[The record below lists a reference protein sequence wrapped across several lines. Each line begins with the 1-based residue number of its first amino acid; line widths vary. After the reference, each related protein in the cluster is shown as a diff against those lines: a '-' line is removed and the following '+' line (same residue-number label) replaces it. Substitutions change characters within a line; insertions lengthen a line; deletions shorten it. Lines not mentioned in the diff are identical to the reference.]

1 MTITLPFGWH
11 LTDTAEH
18 SNWFQFFSIWEI
30 TLWLRM
36 IRWCDP
42 SAVSWGGP
50 ADPRLPQCEL
60 LRLGG
65 AGGQR
70 LGLRTQVPHLCD
82 EQKSATS
89 FLTLPA
95 DEVLQSQSLHV
106 RSSTNL
112 PLTMLPQ
119 IKWHHS
125 FRVSRIQL
133 EGLSQAIMKVQLG
146 QASPLWSSWAGST
159 YTLTRLLAG
168 FSFCGLSAKVC
179 LSSRQTQAALCSWL
193 KGSVYSNV
201 WNGIMML
208 TMPDIS

>member
-11 LTDTAEH
+11 LTDTAKQ
-18 SNWFQFFSIWEI
+18 SNLSQFFSIWEI

-50 ADPRLPQCEL
+50 AAPWLPQCEL
-60 LRLGG
+60 LRLDG
-65 AGGQR
+65 AGGWR
-70 LGLRTQVPHLCD
+70 LGLRSQVPHLCD

-89 FLTLPA
+89 FLTWQA

-106 RSSTNL
+106 RSFTNL

-119 IKWHHS
+119 VKWYHS
-125 FRVSRIQL
+125 FRVSGIQL

-146 QASPLWSSWAGST
+146 QASPLWSSREGSSWGMHLLCGPAHNAYWQDSVSVVCQPRFVWVLDKLRLPSVFDWRAQFIAT
-159 YTLTRLLAG
+159 YE
-168 FSFCGLSAKVC
+168 
-179 LSSRQTQAALCSWL
+179 
-193 KGSVYSNV
+193 
-201 WNGIMML
+201 ME
-208 TMPDIS
+208 